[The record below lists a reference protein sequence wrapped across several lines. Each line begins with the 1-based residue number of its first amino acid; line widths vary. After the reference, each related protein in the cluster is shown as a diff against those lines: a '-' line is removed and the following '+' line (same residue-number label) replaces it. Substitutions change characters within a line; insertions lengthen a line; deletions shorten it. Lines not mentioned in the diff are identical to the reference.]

1 MTVPFILILAVYSFL
16 SKQQLIFVCLF
27 VLVDGKV
34 KQIDYAA
41 TPHKE
46 WVSLNWDLASRPR
59 TFLLFFNPLML
70 LRGYK
75 DGENTGLLLPKPPSD

>member
-1 MTVPFILILAVYSFL
+1 M
-16 SKQQLIFVCLF
+16 FVCLF
-27 VLVDGKV
+27 VFVDGKV

-59 TFLLFFNPLML
+59 TFFIVLQPSML

-75 DGENTGLLLPKPPSD
+75 DGENAG